1 MKKFLI
7 AILIL
12 FLNFNFASAEEN
24 LDFETARTDLICALS
39 SMSAYSD
46 ETNVFLRSMLTSR
59 GWKISALTTKNS
71 RANVKAYLFERNSD
85 SDNKI
90 KILVIAGTEE
100 MKDVEVDFRVGR
112 VGLQSDEIGEDKIFV
127 HRGFRDYTD
136 AALSGGVKEFLLE
149 DLKNNPEETLYI
161 TGHSLGGAVALMTA
175 VRLCDSGAN
184 MNQIKVVTFGAPALG
199 NRNFVEAY
207 KDKIDLKRFSVSGD
221 FIKKSLQVL
230 GYVHFGNLI
239 EYNPLKSDNYH
250 SHSMALYLESALKNY
265 YNAGGFEK
273 FVDFDDKNKIDT
285 KIYVAPINI
294 LQKSFSAEE
303 EKYILPILNDGLKSR
318 LTNLIF
324 AEPRFI
330 EVKKAEQ
337 FSYDITKFLEPARK
351 QGCKFILV
359 QNLQNKSVRE
369 AEQREMRIILDE
381 MIFDMNGTL
390 LSMQTA
396 GSTTK
401 NLTVIEAALFAQ
413 ESLRETRENF
423 FSAK

>member
-12 FLNFNFASAEEN
+12 CLNFNFASAEEN

-127 HRGFRDYTD
+127 HRGSRDYTD

-199 NRNFVEAY
+199 N
-207 KDKIDLKRFSVSGD
+207 
-221 FIKKSLQVL
+221 
-230 GYVHFGNLI
+230 
-239 EYNPLKSDNYH
+239 
-250 SHSMALYLESALKNY
+250 
-265 YNAGGFEK
+265 
-273 FVDFDDKNKIDT
+273 
-285 KIYVAPINI
+285 
-294 LQKSFSAEE
+294 
-303 EKYILPILNDGLKSR
+303 
-318 LTNLIF
+318 
-324 AEPRFI
+324 
-330 EVKKAEQ
+330 
-337 FSYDITKFLEPARK
+337 
-351 QGCKFILV
+351 
-359 QNLQNKSVRE
+359 
-369 AEQREMRIILDE
+369 
-381 MIFDMNGTL
+381 
-390 LSMQTA
+390 
-396 GSTTK
+396 
-401 NLTVIEAALFAQ
+401 
-413 ESLRETRENF
+413 
-423 FSAK
+423 